1 MFSMRQTQLR
11 QAKTLLHTNAMSAVS
26 CALIPDNTEEFWY
39 GIKDETA
46 LRC

>member
-1 MFSMRQTQLR
+1 MKQTQLR

>member
-26 CALIPDNTEEFWY
+26 CALIPDNTEFWY
-39 GIKDETA
+39 GIKDGTT